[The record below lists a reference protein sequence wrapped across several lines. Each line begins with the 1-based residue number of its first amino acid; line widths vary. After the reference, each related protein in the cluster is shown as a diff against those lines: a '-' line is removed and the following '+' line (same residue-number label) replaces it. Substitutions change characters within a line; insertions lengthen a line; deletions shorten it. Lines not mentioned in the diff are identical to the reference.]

1 VKAPLSWLTD
11 HVTLP
16 AGTTAEAVAHAIA
29 SVGFEV
35 ASIDDDVIDFE
46 ITANR
51 PDCLSIR
58 GLAREAGTKCRSAE
72 VPKYVGHPFRGA
84 GPEHE
89 AHPFTGAGPEYV
101 GHPFRGAGPEYV
113 GHPFR
118 GAVIESPLCARF
130 AVAMVDVTVGPSPQ
144 WLADRLTACGVRPIN
159 NVVDVTNYVMLEMGQ
174 PMHAYDAALVTGGR
188 LIARLAHAGE
198 KVRTLDNVERTLDG
212 SMLVIADDSGAI
224 GIAGVMGGA
233 TTEVSL
239 STRRIALESAWFQPA
254 TVRATSK
261 RLGLKTEASTR
272 FERGADIGAQV
283 EAIDRAIALLEQIG
297 AGRRASATS
306 DLYPS
311 PVARAPIALR
321 RDRITRLL
329 GDHVPDADVERTL
342 TSLGFTL
349 GATPDGWSVQAPTWR
364 VDIAREADLIEEVG
378 RHWGVNNIPASFP
391 SLRAT
396 PRPSDAGVH
405 RARRL
410 RRILCGAGL
419 QEAVTFTF
427 IEEAAAQP
435 FATPGV
441 ALVAI
446 ANPLSE
452 KFSVLRPSILPGLLD
467 AVAYNRRRGIE
478 DVRLFEAGAVFSA
491 AGEAQQIGWALC
503 GARDAHWSL
512 KAEGV
517 DLFDALGI
525 ADTLGDGWKLQLSA
539 EPVVGRITWAVPG
552 RTARLRLKETIA
564 GQAQVRT
571 VGIVGQVRPDVA
583 HARGV
588 PQGVTVVAGT
598 LDLLALT
605 GDGGAPQKVA
615 PLPKYPSVVRD
626 LALLVDAGLPA
637 AALRATIRAQ
647 APATL
652 VSVHEFDRYQ
662 GKGIPDGQVSVAVR
676 LVFRDAD
683 RTLTDGEVQ
692 GAVDIITA
700 ALRGHHGATV
710 RGAQ

>member
-1 VKAPLSWLTD
+1 MKAPLSWLTD

-35 ASIDDDVIDFE
+35 ASIENDVIDFE

-58 GLAREAGTKCRSAE
+58 GLAREAATKFRSAKVPGGRSAE
-72 VPKYVGHPFRGA
+72 VSDGRSAEVR
-84 GPEHE
+84 
-89 AHPFTGAGPEYV
+89 
-101 GHPFRGAGPEYV
+101 
-113 GHPFR
+113 
-118 GAVIESPLCARF
+118 AVIESPLCARF

-224 GIAGVMGGA
+224 GVAGVMGGA

-272 FERGADIGAQV
+272 FERGADIGAQA
-283 EAIDRAIALLEQIG
+283 EAIDRAIALLEEIG

-306 DLYPS
+306 DLYPA

-329 GDHVPDADVERTL
+329 GDHVPDADVVRTL

-349 GATPDGWSVQAPTWR
+349 ETAADGWSVQAPSWR

-391 SLRAT
+391 ALRST
-396 PRPSDAGVH
+396 PRPSDAGVL

-435 FATPGV
+435 FTSPGE
-441 ALVAI
+441 ALVSI

-478 DVRLFEAGAVFSA
+478 DVRLFEAGAIFTA
-491 AGEAQQIGWALC
+491 AGESQQVGWALC
-503 GARDAHWSL
+503 GAREAHWSV

-525 ADTLGDGWKLQLSA
+525 ADILADGWKLALTTDVPHSD
-539 EPVVGRITWAVPG
+539 TSWAVPG
-552 RTARLRLKETIA
+552 RTAALLADGRP
-564 GQAQVRT
+564 
-571 VGIVGQVRPDVA
+571 VGLVGQVRPDVA

-598 LDLLALT
+598 LDLSALT
-605 GDGGAPQKVA
+605 GDGGAPRKVA

-662 GKGIPDGQVSVAVR
+662 GKGIPDGQVSVALR
-676 LVFRDAD
+676 LVFRAAD

-692 GAVDIITA
+692 TAIEAITTALGAQ
-700 ALRGHHGATV
+700 HNATV